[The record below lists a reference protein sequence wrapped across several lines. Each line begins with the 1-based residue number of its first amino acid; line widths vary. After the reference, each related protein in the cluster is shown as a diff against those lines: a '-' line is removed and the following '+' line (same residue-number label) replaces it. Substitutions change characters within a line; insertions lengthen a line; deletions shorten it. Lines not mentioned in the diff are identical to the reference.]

1 MPLPILP
8 IPLLPPDP
16 NVPLDLGQALATI
29 YDRSGYDLRIDYTQR
44 PPAPA
49 LSIEDG
55 A

>member
-8 IPLLPPDP
+8 IPLLLPDS
-16 NVPLDLGQALATI
+16 NVPLDLGRALATI
-29 YDRSGYDLRIDYTQR
+29 SDRSGYDLRIDYTPR

-49 LSIEDG
+49 LSTEDG